1 MMKIKSKRH
10 KTTCH
15 YNKKEK
21 VLKIEDYKSYLEAV
35 QMEYK
40 TNPL

>member
-15 YNKKEK
+15 YKKKEK
-21 VLKIEDYKSYLEAV
+21 VNKIEDYKSYLEAI

-40 TNPL
+40 INLL